1 MILYCPIY
9 SKRIERIQ
17 MFIIEGSNVFIHV
30 QKVFANDVVH
40 RRVVSNNGGIERH
53 LLRDGFT

>member
-1 MILYCPIY
+1 
-9 SKRIERIQ
+9 

-53 LLRDGFT
+53 LLRDGFTWKFLCTCLDFSK